1 MNQREPL
8 SPDAV
13 DALLSADLDGDLEGA
28 ARDLGFSASEAIA
41 ALGATPGVD
50 ARRVALSR
58 ARDLIAARPRV
69 ALPIE
74 DRLVARALAGDELAT
89 VRERRGRHERRW
101 RVLVAACSVAAA
113 IAVIVGISSMSTTSS
128 SKSSSAARS
137 TTPAPEGAQSA
148 KDTAPTPSAAVA
160 SPPDFGDVTGRDAL
174 RARAQRLLSGSF
186 RGAAADAGNQD
197 LSTAKAAA
205 PTTSSPADLQ
215 TGSLSSG
222 SAKYSFRAVPPACD
236 STAARRINSPAR
248 PALVATGTVAGAP
261 VVILIYHGAGKPY
274 ADVIRVS
281 DCRFVRRQPLS

>member
-41 ALGATPGVD
+41 ALGATPGSD

-69 ALPIE
+69 ELPVE
-74 DRLVARALAGDELAT
+74 DRLVARAMARDELAT

-101 RVLVAACSVAAA
+101 RVLVAAGSVAAA
-113 IAVIVGISSMSTTSS
+113 IAVIVGISAMPTTSS
-128 SKSSSAARS
+128 SKSSSAALRP
-137 TTPAPEGAQSA
+137 TTPSRENAKSA
-148 KDTAPTPSAAVA
+148 KGNVNTPSSAVA
-160 SPPDFGDVTGRDAL
+160 NPPDFGDVTKADAL
-174 RARAQRLLSGSF
+174 LAPARRLLSGFAIS
-186 RGAAADAGNQD
+186 RDAANQTEP
-197 LSTAKAAA
+197 TAKAAA
-205 PTTSSPADLQ
+205 PTKLQ
-215 TGSLSSG
+215 QTDTPQGSG
-222 SAKYSFRAVPPACD
+222 TKYSFKAVLPACD
-236 STAARRINSPAR
+236 NNAARRYDISGR

-261 VVILIYHGAGKPY
+261 VVILIHDGTGRPY

-281 DCRFVRRQPLS
+281 DCTLVRSQPLG

>member
-41 ALGATPGVD
+41 ALSATPGVD

-58 ARDLIAARPRV
+58 ARDLIAARPGV
-69 ALPIE
+69 ELPVE

-89 VRERRGRHERRW
+89 IRERRGRNQRRW
-101 RVLVAACSVAAA
+101 RVLVAAGSVAAA

-128 SKSSSAARS
+128 SKSSSAAQL
-137 TTPAPEGAQSA
+137 TTPAPEGAQSG
-148 KDTAPTPSAAVA
+148 KGTSRTPSAAVA
-160 SPPDFGDVTGRDAL
+160 SPPDFGDVTRDDAL
-174 RARAQRLLSGSF
+174 RAPARQLLSRSLS
-186 RGAAADAGNQD
+186 GASADAGNQS

-205 PTTSSPADLQ
+205 PTTPSPVDLP
-215 TGSLSSG
+215 TGSLQAG
-222 SAKYSFRAVPPACD
+222 RAKYSFRAVLPACD
-236 STAARRINSPAR
+236 STAAQRINSPAR
-248 PALVATGTVAGAP
+248 PAFVATGTVAGAP
-261 VVILIYHGAGKPY
+261 VVILIYNGAGKPY

-281 DCRFVRRQPLS
+281 DCTLVRRQPLG